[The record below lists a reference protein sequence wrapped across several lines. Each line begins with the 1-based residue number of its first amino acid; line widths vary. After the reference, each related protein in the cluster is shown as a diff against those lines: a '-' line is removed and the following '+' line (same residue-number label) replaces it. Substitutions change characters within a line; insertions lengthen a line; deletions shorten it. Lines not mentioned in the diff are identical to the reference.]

1 MKFKNKIATLCAVAG
16 LIVIPVCNLY
26 ALADTPTSADLVQ
39 TVYNAARGQKTK
51 QYFYHDID
59 ADIMIRDAILLN
71 PYQLDMRMAQDGIR
85 SLDPDDINYT
95 YSNNSRTATIVTI
108 DIKNKDKDAVLIKNN
123 DFYLRDKQGNQ
134 YQAKSPDRQGVYKV
148 PTQKGYNYALD
159 LYFDVPDDSIIKDLI
174 IKNPKIGNTDILP
187 YNFDKTSFDA
197 LQKDKIYLQQACI
210 TGVELIGYFIVIGS
224 VLIILKKA
232 KRKVSGGKNV

>member
-1 MKFKNKIATLCAVAG
+1 MKFKNKITLLCTVAG

-39 TVYNAARGQKTK
+39 TVFNPAKGQKTK

-59 ADIMIRDAILLN
+59 ADVMIRDAILLN
-71 PYQLDMRMAQDGIR
+71 PYQLDARMAQEGIR
-85 SLDPDDINYT
+85 SLDLDDINYK
-95 YSNNSRTATIVTI
+95 YDNNSRTATIITV

-123 DFYLRDKQGNQ
+123 DFYLRDTQGNQ
-134 YQAKSPDRQGVYKV
+134 YQAKSPDRQNNYKV
-148 PTQKGYNYALD
+148 PTQKDYSYTLD
-159 LYFDVPDDSIIKDLI
+159 LYYDVPDDAIIKDLI